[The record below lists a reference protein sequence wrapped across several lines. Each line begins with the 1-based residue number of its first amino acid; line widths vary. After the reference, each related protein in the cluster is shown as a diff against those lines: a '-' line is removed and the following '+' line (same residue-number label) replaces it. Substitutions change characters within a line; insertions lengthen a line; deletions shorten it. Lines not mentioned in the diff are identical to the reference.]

1 MEAQR
6 GATKRR
12 TFVLRGQESPP
23 PGVHGASSTYV
34 SQRHSATA
42 SHIQAKGMTGGRL
55 GPAALRRPR
64 WPALLLVLCRVVA
77 SGGTAAEADGR
88 TCDSDPAEVLDS
100 PSLGRPLRPSDL
112 RGPSAFGSFV
122 NSTLDLPGGSR
133 QNVSMGRVRQDGV
146 DGGEGEEDMV
156 DFAVLPSVVDRP
168 DVEELLALLRGYE
181 DWDDDPDSVD
191 GSECS
196 RLSNML

>member
-1 MEAQR
+1 MCH
-6 GATKRR
+6 
-12 TFVLRGQESPP
+12 V
-23 PGVHGASSTYV
+23 
-34 SQRHSATA
+34 TA
-42 SHIQAKGMTGGRL
+42 SQPSEGMTRGRL
-55 GPAALRRPR
+55 GPAAPRLLR
-64 WPALLLVLCRVVA
+64 WPALLLVLVLCRIA
-77 SGGTAAEADGR
+77 SSAVAEADGSC
-88 TCDSDPAEVLDS
+88 TAGDSDPAEVLDS

-133 QNVSMGRVRQDGV
+133 QNVSMGRVRQ